1 MSAAP
6 GRPKQARTGARQGE
20 ATSASTALKPLWR
33 LLWLVTLLLGAT
45 AHAHKGSDAYL
56 TLHRAGAGT
65 GSAPLELSLSI
76 ALKDLDLL
84 VPVDANGDARI
95 TWSEVQAVIPAVL
108 TLLDSTAQLDRP
120 GCDLPWR
127 FDALERRSDGAY
139 LKLIA
144 QTQCVGNP
152 APGLRYTLYRN
163 VDANHRLI
171 VTGRVDG
178 RDVLRTASP
187 QQEHAIALTSR
198 SEPDIDAAPKPSNA
212 KLTPTDQGR
221 WQTVL
226 AYSSLGLHH
235 LLEGYDHMA
244 FLLALVLPLRL
255 ALGRRANARGG
266 AVEASSAG
274 SNGAWRALIRTVT
287 AFTVGHS
294 ITLMLATFGY
304 TEVSPTW
311 VEPVIAA
318 SIGITALLNLYPVRA
333 LRAEVLALG
342 FGMVHG
348 FGFAGLLQ
356 EAAAPSGLLPWALLG
371 FNLGVEAGQ
380 LLAVSG
386 WVTLSQLFQRRSW
399 YPLVVVRG
407 GSLGLTAMATLWL
420 WQRVA

>member
-1 MSAAP
+1 MSTAP
-6 GRPKQARTGARQGE
+6 VRPKQARTAARQGE
-20 ATSASTALKPLWR
+20 GTAVSTALKPLWR
-33 LLWLVTLLLGAT
+33 LLWLVTLLLGGT

-56 TLHRAGAGT
+56 TLTREVADTAP
-65 GSAPLELSLSI
+65 APLVLSLSV

-84 VPVDANGDARI
+84 LPVDANGDARI
-95 TWSEVQAVIPAVL
+95 TWSEVQAVTPAVL
-108 TLLDSTAQLDRP
+108 TLLDSAAKLDRP
-120 GCDLPWR
+120 DCALPWR

-139 LKLIA
+139 LKLVA
-144 QTQCVGNP
+144 QVRCHGGS
-152 APGLRYTLYRN
+152 ALGLRYTLFN
-163 VDANHRLI
+163 NADTNHRLI

-178 RDVLRTASP
+178 RDVLSTASP
-187 QQEHAIALTSR
+187 QQEQVIALTSR
-198 SEPDIDAAPKPSNA
+198 SEPAASA
-212 KLTPTDQGR
+212 VSLTPVATDTSADRGR

-244 FLLALVLPLRL
+244 FLLALVLPLHL
-255 ALGRRANARGG
+255 ALGRRANTRHRAT
-266 AVEASSAG
+266 EATPSRSE
-274 SNGAWRALIRTVT
+274 GAWPALIRTVT

-304 TEVSPTW
+304 TEVSPAW

-318 SIGITALLNLYPVRA
+318 SIGITAMLNLYPVRA

-356 EAAAPSGLLPWALLG
+356 EAAAPSGLLPWALAG

-386 WVTLSQLFQRRSW
+386 WVLLSQLFQRQSW
-399 YPLVVVRG
+399 YPRVVVRG
-407 GSLGLTAMATLWL
+407 GSLGLTALATLWF